1 MENVRVAVRVRPFLP
16 NEEPRR
22 YMTVSGHQIAIG
34 ESRKFA
40 FDDIFDMDATSQ
52 VVNDAV
58 AAPLV
63 SAFVAGYTVSAIA
76 YGQTGAGKTFTMSSL
91 SADVVQR
98 VLAALKEEDLA
109 EDDGKHEFRFSA
121 VEVYNESISDLIASG
136 TGSMLHPSHSMGSL
150 PSLSLREDSR
160 HGVYIQGLSEV
171 VVESKEELLAWVKN
185 TPTNRRTASTLMN
198 ATSSRSHLLL
208 TISLTDGG
216 VVSRF
221 GLVDLAG
228 SERIKKVN
236 GRQLAT
242 GAINETLNEQASQ
255 YLKERSKGI
264 EMASRMREGISIN
277 SGLLALG
284 NVIVALCE
292 RRSHVPYRASKLTRL
307 LQPMLGGNS
316 KTVMIACVSPAVS
329 SFEETL
335 NTLKYANRAKSIRT
349 SSFKVDTGCSTL
361 EEAERTIA
369 WLRQRLEAAQQASQE
384 AHSPMMYM
392 FPAVEEARLGEVQ
405 ELLASERKLTQRL
418 QEDLFNAEYTA
429 MIEVEKRKQLEKRL
443 LSIEAQ
449 QQRELNEFMELS
461 GARPWDDFLREDAAE
476 ERETASC
483 TQLQAESDELPA
495 SKGER
500 EGEEVRLSASEGAAL
515 EYLSRDIA
523 AKDGLIQKLAR
534 QKEEAVQELEY
545 YKSQLQELQD
555 VRHRLEDEL
564 SRAEAKIEAAKM
576 ERQGKEERR
585 SSLAHHQLQ
594 LRKSEE
600 AAEYRRKMQESTA
613 VVTAQEAS
621 AEMIKHLQSQVAEM
635 NDELNRH
642 RHTLRERQ
650 QRIHKMSVSHAQEL
664 NQLQKKLRASEA
676 QVTKLQVQLQKKE
689 RELSRVKKG
698 GAGGFT
704 RRQPATLTPQQ
715 SPTANVLPVDLS
727 EGVQKEIDIELMSI
741 ANLERELDELT
752 VDRDELKS
760 ALREV
765 EERTGGMDKWEKAVK
780 AFSMR
785 LQQLERELQSDTLSE
800 QLRSQYGSEKVS
812 IEDRLRQLKSFE
824 PVVAEASRQLV
835 EMESNLDSL
844 QEARMYHLRR
854 VRQLQNGALTSV
866 DRSIWASGLLQR
878 GAADCAELLNKRN

>member
-1 MENVRVAVRVRPFLP
+1 METVRVAVRVRPFLP

-22 YMTVSGHQIAIG
+22 YMTVSSHQIAIG
-34 ESRKFA
+34 ESRQFA
-40 FDDIFDMDATSQ
+40 FDDVFDMDATSQ

-98 VLAALKEEDLA
+98 VLTALKLEDLA
-109 EDDGKHEFRFSA
+109 GGDGKYELRFSA

-136 TGSMLHPSHSMGSL
+136 PVASPSHSMGSL

-208 TISLTDGG
+208 TISLSDGG

-228 SERIKKVN
+228 SERIRKAY
-236 GRQLAT
+236 GRKLAT
-242 GAINETLNEQASQ
+242 GAINEALDEQATSH
-255 YLKERSKGI
+255 LIERSKGI
-264 EMASRMREGISIN
+264 EMASRMREGININ
-277 SGLLALG
+277 NGLLALG

-316 KTVMIACVSPAVS
+316 KTIMIACVAPAVS

-335 NTLKYANRAKSIRT
+335 NTLKYANRAKSIRNT
-349 SSFKVDTGCSTL
+349 SFKVDAGYSTL
-361 EEAERTIA
+361 EEAERTVA
-369 WLRQRLEAAQQASQE
+369 WLRRQLEAAQQASQE
-384 AHSPMMYM
+384 AHSPIMYM
-392 FPAVEEARLGEVQ
+392 FPAEEEARLREVQ

-443 LSIEAQ
+443 LAIET
-449 QQRELNEFMELS
+449 QQRPDLSDSVELS
-461 GARPWDDFLREDAAE
+461 GARLWNGFLREDAAE
-476 ERETASC
+476 ERETAPC

-500 EGEEVRLSASEGAAL
+500 EGEGVLLSAPEGASL
-515 EYLSRDIA
+515 EHFSRDNA
-523 AKDGLIQKLAR
+523 AKEELIQKLAR

-545 YKSQLQELQD
+545 YKSRLQELQD

-564 SRAEAKIEAAKM
+564 ARAEAKVEAAKM
-576 ERQGKEERR
+576 ERQGKEERQ
-585 SSLAHHQLQ
+585 SSLTHHQLQ

-600 AAEYRRKMQESTA
+600 AAEYRRKVQESTA
-613 VVTAQEAS
+613 LVTAQEAS
-621 AEMIKHLQSQVAEM
+621 AEMIKHLQSQVVEV

-664 NQLQKKLRASEA
+664 NQLQKRLRASEEQMA
-676 QVTKLQVQLQKKE
+676 KLQVQLQKKD

-698 GAGGFT
+698 GAGAFA
-704 RRQPATLTPQQ
+704 RRQPTTLSPQQ
-715 SPTANVLPVDLS
+715 SPTANVMPVDPA
-727 EGVQKEIDIELMSI
+727 EGVQKEIDVELMSI

-760 ALREV
+760 ALSEV
-765 EERTGGMDKWEKAVK
+765 EERTGGMDKWKKAVK

-800 QLRSQYGSEKVS
+800 QSRSQYGSEKVR

-835 EMESNLDSL
+835 EMENNLDSL

-866 DRSIWASGLLQR
+866 DRSVWASGLLQR
-878 GAADCAELLNKRN
+878 GAADCAEFLNKRN